1 MQDLYVYAEINNNY
15 SISDTGKDGIMENIK
30 SAANYNGEL
39 MKTPAP
45 PPSPQAGAA
54 PSDNEVST
62 KQKKTEEP
70 APAYIYTKG
79 IYLDEQEE
87 SRDNIQMERYQK
99 MLEKIR
105 NQNKKLKPKKPKVD
119 FNAVTELIQLAN
131 SETVS
136 QASAVLSRV
145 MVRYST
151 TASSDDKEVIA
162 LRGSMLKVIRKAR
175 LKIKKLKNETRLCTR
190 KKHAE
195 AQQREAEVKKL
206 EHELSIRKRNRK
218 FKEQN
223 DILEAVKEETL
234 KNSKTSGSE
243 PSADYETAQ
252 LKSRLSALY
261 AALETA
267 EASSFG
273 ETSPQGISG
282 DSTEGAAEAAAVG
295 SEQTASPI

>member
-1 MQDLYVYAEINNNY
+1 
-15 SISDTGKDGIMENIK
+15 MENIK
-30 SAANYNGEL
+30 PAANYNGEL
-39 MKTPAP
+39 MKTPSP
-45 PPSPQAGAA
+45 PPSSQAGAA
-54 PSDNEVST
+54 RSDNEASA
-62 KQKKTEEP
+62 KQNALEET

-79 IYLDEQEE
+79 IYSDEQEKA
-87 SRDNIQMERYQK
+87 RDNIQMERYQK

-105 NQNKKLKPKKPKVD
+105 NQNKKLKPKKPKVN

-145 MVRYST
+145 RVKYSS

-175 LKIKKLKNETRLCTR
+175 LKIKKLKNETRLSTR
-190 KKHAE
+190 KKNAE
-195 AQQREAEVKKL
+195 AEQLEEEVKKL

-223 DILEAVKEETL
+223 DIMEAVKEETL
-234 KNSKTSGSE
+234 KNSSPSSAQ

-261 AALETA
+261 AAPETA
-267 EASSFG
+267 EASSFS
-273 ETSPQGISG
+273 ETSPQGTAG
-282 DSTEGAAEAAAVG
+282 DSTGSAGEAAAS
-295 SEQTASPI
+295 SEQAAAPI